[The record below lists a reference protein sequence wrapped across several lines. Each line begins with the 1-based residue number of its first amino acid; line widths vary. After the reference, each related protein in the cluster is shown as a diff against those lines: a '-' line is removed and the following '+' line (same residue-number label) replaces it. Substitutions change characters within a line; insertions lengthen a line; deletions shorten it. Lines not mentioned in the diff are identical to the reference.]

1 MTTDEMKA
9 DEKVTHAYILK
20 NAEKLES
27 NMTFHATLPVKGLYE
42 SGENGSITLSVS
54 KDDVGENTYT
64 VQVYRDT
71 NRKNELGSVSGN
83 LEEILCNLRNGTQ
96 ELYNEKLPNMTAPLT
111 DIYNYT
117 DVQKFIK
124 EVVENC
130 CDKDGMYEFYFDY
143 RDVLEESTLLEA
155 FQHYQQSTENGSND
169 YPNFHAYLEEFVC
182 DRWDLSFRAMDEVL
196 TVLKTALQKSPDM
209 QERFDE
215 YIEQFES
222 SYEYLENAG
231 YQGVKFD
238 LNDILG
244 TYQLNLMFATEQEE
258 NYDMG
263 SIHNMFYADNIESE
277 EVLQKVNDNALAYLI
292 EQQGYTVKEVV
303 EAFKSEEKVSDSK
316 FINSVVAEA
325 SNYFGYMG
333 ELTLLAS
340 VSGKDTTD
348 LLEAIAK
355 GKGDID
361 ISSYDKN
368 PEINLG
374 IFNEWAGCGSLLELH
389 LEKNVLIP
397 TSMIRNLQVEHA
409 GKDLNHG
416 TTVNSTYGLIGSAW
430 QNVELKQN
438 NDELTWE
445 KEHKKETFLKD

>member
-1 MTTDEMKA
+1 
-9 DEKVTHAYILK
+9 
-20 NAEKLES
+20 
-27 NMTFHATLPVKGLYE
+27 
-42 SGENGSITLSVS
+42 
-54 KDDVGENTYT
+54 
-64 VQVYRDT
+64 
-71 NRKNELGSVSGN
+71 
-83 LEEILCNLRNGTQ
+83 
-96 ELYNEKLPNMTAPLT
+96 
-111 DIYNYT
+111 
-117 DVQKFIK
+117 
-124 EVVENC
+124 
-130 CDKDGMYEFYFDY
+130 
-143 RDVLEESTLLEA
+143 
-155 FQHYQQSTENGSND
+155 
-169 YPNFHAYLEEFVC
+169 
-182 DRWDLSFRAMDEVL
+182 
-196 TVLKTALQKSPDM
+196 
-209 QERFDE
+209 
-215 YIEQFES
+215 
-222 SYEYLENAG
+222 
-231 YQGVKFD
+231 
-238 LNDILG
+238 
-244 TYQLNLMFATEQEE
+244 
-258 NYDMG
+258 
-263 SIHNMFYADNIESE
+263 MFYADNIESE

-355 GKGDID
+355 GKGSIE

-374 IFNEWAGCGSLLELH
+374 IFNEWAGCGSLLELY

-416 TTVNSTYGLIGSAW
+416 TTVDKTYGLIGSAW
-430 QNVELKQN
+430 QCVELKQN